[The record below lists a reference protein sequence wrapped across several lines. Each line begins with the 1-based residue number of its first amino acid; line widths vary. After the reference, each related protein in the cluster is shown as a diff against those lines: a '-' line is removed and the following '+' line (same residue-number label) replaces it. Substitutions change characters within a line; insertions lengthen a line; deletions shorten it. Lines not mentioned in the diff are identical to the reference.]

1 MLRLV
6 SMTSVLL
13 VLLLVGA
20 VNAIYPDDHWKYS
33 TEIKDSDTFNAVVE
47 ESIAEDQTLFVR
59 WIASPNWGW
68 WQKQSPSWN
77 QVTKAFAGNT
87 NVRFADINLKET
99 PIRGEPY
106 NPGAGGWPTIRYFNA
121 ETGKSGKPYTQK
133 TKKAMCQELGEMDY
147 MIAYVEE
154 AGSTLLDSNMQAIE
168 L

>member
-1 MLRLV
+1 
-6 SMTSVLL
+6 MTSVLL

-47 ESIAEDQTLFVR
+47 ESIAEDQTLF
-59 WIASPNWGW
+59 
-68 WQKQSPSWN
+68 QSPSWN